1 MTPWYFWY
9 CHIHRILVEVCL
21 SIPSLYVLLYCIYS
35 SLFCPRIMFAL
46 KYIQT
51 VFPLSLII
59 LYINLPVIL
68 FTQMFNFNVVGI
80 LFYPFNLYTLLRVKT
95 QLPMDW
101 VYILTV
107 NNFTFFTSLFNCTS
121 FLYNCIDLDICINVY
136 LFFIIL
142 WYYLLN
148 ICYYLLVTKIYCL
161 LVFFP

>member
-1 MTPWYFWY
+1 
-9 CHIHRILVEVCL
+9 
-21 SIPSLYVLLYCIYS
+21 
-35 SLFCPRIMFAL
+35 MFAL

-95 QLPMDW
+95 HLPMDS

-107 NNFTFFTSLFNCTS
+107 NNFKISPSLFNCTN
-121 FLYNCIDLDICINVY
+121 FLHNCIDLDICISLY
-136 LFFIIL
+136 IFLIL
-142 WYYLLN
+142 L
-148 ICYYLLVTKIYCL
+148 
-161 LVFFP
+161 